1 MATRCNVRIYQS
13 EDSNTPDFILYHHN
27 DGYPTGVGACVED
40 FIKNRF
46 KYVLYSDYLANALLK
61 WDEDTE
67 YQIAHVMAG
76 DINYY
81 YDVFCEERLIRCYHC
96 ERRSENGK
104 VVNVTSL
111 EYENIII

>member
-1 MATRCNVRIYQS
+1 MGTRCNIRIFQT
-13 EDSNTPDFILYHHN
+13 EKHDKPDFILYHHN
-27 DGYPTGVGACVED
+27 DGYPKGVGVCVED
-40 FIKNRF
+40 FIRTRF
-46 KYVLYSDYLANALLK
+46 RYVLYSDYLANALLK

-96 ERRSENGK
+96 ERRFENEK
-104 VVNVTSL
+104 IVNHVTL
-111 EYENIII
+111 KYEHNI